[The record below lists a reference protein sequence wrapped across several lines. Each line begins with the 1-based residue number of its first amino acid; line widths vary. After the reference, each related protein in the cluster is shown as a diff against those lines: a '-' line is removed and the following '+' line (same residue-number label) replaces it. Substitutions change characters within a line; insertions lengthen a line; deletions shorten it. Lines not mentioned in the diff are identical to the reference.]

1 MATTNVDP
9 LSLAKVFVKTAVR
22 MFYETEHIV
31 VIDALVFHGALALS
45 DIVIVLDAGKN
56 QKGAGKLVGKLKESG
71 LVSVYS
77 RQEVRDGAMKA
88 ISREYYY
95 IDYRRAIDATKYKIH
110 MIDER
115 IKKDAKPTTEKAE
128 FTCAQCKAQWTTME
142 VLDYVD
148 AYAGPLDSGFLC
160 PTCSHPLN
168 SISAS
173 GEADID
179 NDDTP
184 AKFNRLFGP
193 LLKLMQQ
200 IDGVTIP
207 AIEGKDAL
215 EGAVELPRD
224 KDINPAAKHE
234 AVQVGNSRPTA
245 VRGVNTAPEKIEVSI
260 ATDSE
265 YNQAARAA
273 EQEKQAK
280 IALQNQLPD
289 WHTKSTVVA
298 DKESTAQ
305 VSKPVAN
312 GNGTPSIKT
321 EAAGEKKSDS
331 GLDNVFAQLEAERRR
346 KEEEEAE
353 EDEDDD
359 EFEDVVGS
367 VSTPIPIPDAKRIK
381 LESSAAPTPT
391 NGTTPAASTG
401 DGGDESDEDEFVD
414 V

>member
-1 MATTNVDP
+1 
-9 LSLAKVFVKTAVR
+9 

-31 VIDALVFHGALALS
+31 VIDALVFHGALSLP
-45 DIVIVLDAGKN
+45 DLVIVLDAGKN
-56 QKGAGKLVGKLKESG
+56 QKGAGKLCGKLKESG
-71 LVSVYS
+71 LLSVYT

-88 ISREYYY
+88 INREYFY

-110 MIDER
+110 IIDER
-115 IKKDAKPTTEKAE
+115 IKRDAKPTTEKAE
-128 FTCAQCKAQWTTME
+128 FHCPQCKAQWTAME
-142 VLDYVD
+142 VLDHVD
-148 AYAGPLDSGFLC
+148 MYASPEDSGFLC
-160 PTCSHPLN
+160 RTCEHPLK
-168 SISAS
+168 SINAT
-173 GEADID
+173 GEAEIE

-207 AIEGKDAL
+207 SIEGKDAL
-215 EGAVELPRD
+215 DGAIELPRD

-234 AVQVGNSRPTA
+234 AVLVGNARPTT
-245 VRGVNTAPEKIEVSI
+245 VKGVNTAPEKIEVSI

-298 DKESTAQ
+298 DKEATAQ
-305 VSKPVAN
+305 KSRSITN
-312 GNGTPSIKT
+312 GVDTTAIKT
-321 EAAGEKKSDS
+321 ESMGDKTDKDP
-331 GLDNVFAQLEAERRR
+331 GLDAVFAALEEERRR
-346 KEEEEAE
+346 KEEE
-353 EDEDDD
+353 DEDDEEDDED

-367 VSTPIPIPDAKRIK
+367 ASTAMALPDAKRIK
-381 LESSAAPTPT
+381 VESSAAPTPT